1 MSRILIAFGG
11 YGGEW
16 SGAERMAW
24 KTAEHLATHGH
35 TGALLTDS
43 PPPQPPD
50 AGPWPR
56 ISDPHE
62 FGRPDVVHAFDLA
75 RPKQVA
81 VALRAATDLGCPFVL
96 TPATA
101 VELWPDPEL
110 GRAACR
116 AATAVYVLTRAE
128 ADNAIAAGADPAAIR
143 YVPQAPHLDGTVD
156 PSGLRA
162 RFAGPTGT
170 VLFLGRRTAFKGYPV
185 LLAAAPLVR
194 LSRPG
199 TAFWL
204 AGPGADGAATSAADG
219 LHDFGVVDATVKHQL
234 LAAADLLCLPSTSDV
249 YPLVFVEAWA
259 CGTPVVSGP
268 FQGAGEVVR
277 HGVDGLVVDAEPGA
291 LAEALIGLLA
301 DEPRRRAMGAAG
313 RRRVERENTWA
324 QVAAAVAAGYPT
336 ESAGLPIS
344 GGER

>member
-1 MSRILIAFGG
+1 MSRVLIAFGG

-16 SGAERMAW
+16 TGAERMAW
-24 KTAEHLATHGH
+24 KTAEHLALHGH
-35 TGALLTDS
+35 TGAVLTDS
-43 PPPQPPD
+43 LPPRAPD

-56 ISDPHE
+56 VRDPRE

-75 RPKQVA
+75 RPRQVA
-81 VALRAATDLGCPFVL
+81 VALSAATGFGCPFVL

-101 VELWPDPEL
+101 VELWPDPDL

-116 AATAVYVLTRAE
+116 AAAAVYVLTRAE

-143 YVPQAPHLDGTVD
+143 YIPQAPHLDAPVD

-162 RFAGPTGT
+162 RFAGATGT
-170 VLFLGRRTAFKGYPV
+170 VLFLGRRTAFKGYQV

-204 AGPGADGAATSAADG
+204 AGPGADDPATSPADG
-219 LHDFGVVDATVKHQL
+219 LYDFGVVDAAVKQQL
-234 LAAADLLCLPSTSDV
+234 LAAADVLCLPSTFDV

-291 LAEALIGLLA
+291 LAEALAGLLA
-301 DEPRRRAMGAAG
+301 DEPKRRAMGAAG
-313 RRRVERENTWA
+313 RRRVERENTWE
-324 QVAAAVAAGYPT
+324 QVAAAVAAGYPA
-336 ESAGLPIS
+336 ESAWLPAS